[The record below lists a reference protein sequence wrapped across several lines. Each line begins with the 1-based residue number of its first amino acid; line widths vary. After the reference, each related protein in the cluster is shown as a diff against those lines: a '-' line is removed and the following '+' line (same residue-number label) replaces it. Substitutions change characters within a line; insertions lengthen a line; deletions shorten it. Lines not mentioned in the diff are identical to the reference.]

1 MKISRG
7 KIYKILHSRNQTKKK
22 NPKKHLGKR
31 KHRKPR
37 TYNKK
42 KRKHL
47 RYKSLKNK
55 QKRGGARLRKSADPD
70 NKEYSKKIDDKYGK
84 LWENALK
91 DYLDELQ
98 KPEFREADVGS
109 REQNT
114 IFYSALK
121 KIEDFKSTAASK
133 SMMRGLFDAVAGT
146 SKTTSAKEIIIS
158 EVDNFIER
166 ESEIYK
172 HQGDLMGLGE
182 KNAANITRME
192 NALNNN
198 LKEDNEYYRN
208 IKSGFKLL
216 KLGVGIE
223 AVFDLEVLKL
233 ENALQEKLDEL
244 RDVVNEY
251 RLHKTSDNF
260 ENVKKNI
267 SETSSLFTNLTKIAA
282 LFGATVDALDKP
294 YNTIMSL
301 QMQIMYIPE
310 TDFSGHTVGTR
321 KVSYLENVSKEIQ
334 AAINSLKTKYGEI
347 LTGGGLDDRIEGDTI
362 DKITKRDNLVDSG
375 QNNLS
380 VEYEKFETT
389 LPKNVISKQEKDI
402 KTNTTSNPVDESSG
416 VELGEPGSSI
426 EMSDLSTPKLV
437 PSSED
442 LSGATDASAT
452 DDTSKT
458 VEEPSS
464 GDSVDPA
471 IKATGDRLGL
481 RTDETQAVD
490 SPTQKVKC
498 TKNTWNEIIEDAK
511 GGNNK
516 VVGLCDP
523 AFVKSRTHHS
533 MKNIIENPDYN
544 KVIMKG
550 DGNCGWYAV
559 AFWIHK
565 NKDNEKWLKSLDLSG
580 VPQTF
585 ISSIRDNDR
594 EKPGTEN
601 QSFEK
606 TIVDQMRLWVRTERQ
621 NDIES
626 STIYDEKRKT
636 KELAKLT
643 DQYLTGEDLI
653 YFARLLKTTICVYE
667 TAPHKLWRYISDDN
681 KALGIKIPQSADNS
695 YPEPIM
701 LLHTGGP
708 DHYDYLGSS
717 SSVDD
722 SSQKNG
728 AIYNLFKDKDTFE
741 NFKNMELI
749 RGTGKVVAEAA
760 AKEAALKQ
768 HKKAQEEWEKE
779 NCKSLGECDKD
790 KGFINYFDK
799 LGIKAPTSTEWKKEI
814 VAEATAAKNKL
825 LEGKDQTS
833 PEAKCILEAYLT
845 LTNKENYR
853 NYMLHYAMCG
863 GNLSV
868 EEPSIAAT
876 APGVT
881 KPEAADTE
889 SSPEPKVAP
898 PAPPVQEV
906 APGSGSDDV
915 HHPKSL
921 HSADADVHHETHAK
935 SPDGSLTTTHARI
948 NEDGQLEVTIRAV
961 LPKGSLLDVTGPS
974 GSSTEAVLKGVVD
987 HINSKG
993 AKATAAA
1000 SSADPLPVDEFA
1012 DEDDLPKGLETKVP
1026 KESSTDEPDC
1036 GPGTKLGKDKCE
1048 KIKGCHYT
1056 KDEECLPLSH
1066 PIAIAENKKE
1076 HQKKGKQL
1084 AKDAALRAAVATRKV
1099 SNASVKEKLIP
1110 NKFPDEKCKKDEDCP
1125 ENRECDQKTKE
1136 CVVKEGEGYKPPVL
1150 PQPKPNPKPK
1160 PDAFLP
1166 RHAAE
1171 AAKKRAKAKEGAPVR
1186 NPNAPTA
1193 AKIGGKRRETKK
1205 RKKNKRNKHKKQTR
1219 RKN

>member
-22 NPKKHLGKR
+22 NPKKRLGKR

-55 QKRGGARLRKSADPD
+55 RKRGGARLRKQASD
-70 NKEYSKKIDDKYGK
+70 NKEYSKKIGDKYGK
-84 LWENALK
+84 LWEDALHEYLNELEGTEFQNALK
-91 DYLDELQ
+91 AGDSAKLDTL
-98 KPEFREADVGS
+98 F
-109 REQNT
+109 N
-114 IFYSALK
+114 SALK
-121 KIEDFKSTAASK
+121 KIEDFKSNAASK
-133 SMMRGLFDAVAGT
+133 TAIRGLFDAVVGKSDA
-146 SKTTSAKEIIIS
+146 SDAKETIVS
-158 EVDNFIER
+158 EVDSFIKRER
-166 ESEIYK
+166 EVYK
-172 HQGDLMGLGE
+172 HQGSLIGADKE
-182 KNAANITRME
+182 NANKITQME
-192 NALNNN
+192 NALTNN

-208 IKSGFKLL
+208 VISGFKLL

-223 AVFDLEVLKL
+223 AVFDLEVLKI
-233 ENALQEKLDEL
+233 ENALQEELDEL
-244 RDVVNEY
+244 KTLVDDY
-251 RLHKTSDNF
+251 RLHKTSENF
-260 ENVKKNI
+260 DNVKTKI
-267 SETSSLFTNLTKIAA
+267 SQVSSLFTNLTKITA
-282 LFGATVDALDKP
+282 LFGATVDSLTKP
-294 YNTIMSL
+294 YYTIMTL
-301 QMQIMYIPE
+301 QQAVMRIPE
-310 TDFSGHTVGTR
+310 IDESGHSAITR
-321 KVSYLENVSKEIQ
+321 PVRYLENVSSEIEG
-334 AAINSLKTKYGEI
+334 AISSLRTKYGVI
-347 LTGGGLDDRIEGDTI
+347 LTEGGLDDNVEGDTI
-362 DKITKRDNLVDSG
+362 QNITKTKQLVNSG
-375 QNNLS
+375 GGSLR
-380 VEYEKFETT
+380 VDYEEFDTV
-389 LPKNVISKQEKDI
+389 LPKNVIKKQKTAIKKYSASK
-402 KTNTTSNPVDESSG
+402 PVEESSG
-416 VELGEPGSSI
+416 VE
-426 EMSDLSTPKLV
+426 MSDLSQPKLV
-437 PSSED
+437 PSPEELGS
-442 LSGATDASAT
+442 STDASAT
-452 DDTSKT
+452 DASARDATSKAGK
-458 VEEPSS
+458 ESS
-464 GDSVDPA
+464 SSDSEDGVDPST
-471 IKATGDRLGL
+471 KATAERLGL
-481 RTDETQAVD
+481 RTDETPAVD

-498 TKNTWNEIIEDAK
+498 TKNTWNEIIENAK
-511 GGNNK
+511 GGNNN

-523 AFVKSRTHHS
+523 DFVKSRTHHS
-533 MKNIIENPDYN
+533 MQNIVENPDYN

-550 DGNCGWYAV
+550 DGSCGWYAV

-565 NKDNEKWLKSLDLSG
+565 NKDNETWLKSLDLSG
-580 VPQTF
+580 MPQTF
-585 ISSIRDNDR
+585 ISNIRKSDR
-594 EKPGTEN
+594 EKHGTEN
-601 QSFEK
+601 KSFEK
-606 TIVDQMRLWVRTERQ
+606 KIVEQMKLWVRTERKT
-621 NDIES
+621 DIDG
-626 STIYDEKRKT
+626 STVYDQKRK
-636 KELAKLT
+636 ESENAKLN
-643 DQYLTGEDLI
+643 DMYLTGEDLP

-667 TAPHKLWRYISDDN
+667 TTQHKLWRYISDDD
-681 KALGIKIPQSADNS
+681 KALGIKIPESADNT

-708 DHYDYLGSS
+708 DHYDYLESS

-741 NFKNMELI
+741 KFKNMELI

-845 LTNKENYR
+845 LTKKENYR

-961 LPKGSLLDVTGPS
+961 LPKGSMLDVTGPS

-987 HINSKG
+987 HINNKG
-993 AKATAAA
+993 AKAAAA
-1000 SSADPLPVDEFA
+1000 AASADPLPVDEFA

-1036 GPGTKLGKDKCE
+1036 GPGTKLGKGKCE

-1066 PIAIAENKKE
+1066 PIAIAENKKV
-1076 HQKKGKQL
+1076 HQKIGKKL
-1084 AKDAALRAAVATRKV
+1084 AEDAAFKAISYNPL
-1099 SNASVKEKLIP
+1099 KEKLL
-1110 NKFPDEKCKKDEDCP
+1110 KEKEEEQKCKTDDDCP
-1125 ENRECDQKTKE
+1125 PTRECNQETKK
-1136 CVVKEGEGYKPPVL
+1136 CDNKPGEGYKPPVL
-1150 PQPKPNPKPK
+1150 PSAPNPAPNPAPIKEK
-1160 PDAFLP
+1160 ASISK
-1166 RHAAE
+1166 RE
-1171 AAKKRAKAKEGAPVR
+1171 AKKTTSQPVKR
-1186 NPNAPTA
+1186 
-1193 AKIGGKRRETKK
+1193 KDGKKGGTKK
-1205 RKKNKRNKHKKQTR
+1205 RKQKKKKNNKHKKQTR